1 MVMFLQQSLQI
12 YPIWCFDLVVNTW
25 NTLNAYI
32 FLKHQVVLCVFCSL
46 VEQQNEIKT
55 LYIVWSHFIFFL
67 GRPDLD
73 DFVSETIDKK
83 SSTGLI
89 TAIYDDKSK
98 TSENSLTSDAHDHP
112 NATKSPRPE
121 KNDPFSLDDR

>member
-1 MVMFLQQSLQI
+1 MISF
-12 YPIWCFDLVVNTW
+12 
-25 NTLNAYI
+25 
-32 FLKHQVVLCVFCSL
+32 
-46 VEQQNEIKT
+46 
-55 LYIVWSHFIFFL
+55 HFFFL
-67 GRPDLD
+67 ERPDLD
-73 DFVSETIDKK
+73 DFESETIDKK

-121 KNDPFSLDDR
+121 KNDPFSRDDR

>member
-1 MVMFLQQSLQI
+1 M
-12 YPIWCFDLVVNTW
+12 
-25 NTLNAYI
+25 
-32 FLKHQVVLCVFCSL
+32 
-46 VEQQNEIKT
+46 
-55 LYIVWSHFIFFL
+55 YIVWSHFIFFL

-73 DFVSETIDKK
+73 DSVSETIDKK

-112 NATKSPRPE
+112 NATKSPRPG
-121 KNDPFSLDDR
+121 KNDPFSLDDG